1 MKRIVLGIVCTVL
14 AFYALADG
22 EDDKKKKEKKPV
34 PVPVYF
40 MGTTIDQAELGKREF
55 DALIKKGF
63 TSIDSNGRVFNV
75 EQFMFTFCERNLYED
90 SVGNP
95 MILTDYLSEYSFS
108 NQFKEYQLEA
118 LLRRAKPGDT
128 VFIEKIKLTAD
139 DSTKVG
145 AQGIP
150 MKIVITR

>member
-1 MKRIVLGIVCTVL
+1 MICTVL

-22 EDDKKKKEKKPV
+22 KDDEQKKKKKPV

-40 MGTTIDQAELGKREF
+40 VGSDMNWGNIKKDEF

-63 TSIDSNGRVFNV
+63 TSRDSNGRVFEV
-75 EQFMFTFCERNLYED
+75 QQFMFTFCERNLYED

-95 MILTDYLSEYSFS
+95 MVLTDYLSEYSFS
-108 NQFKEYQLEA
+108 NKFKDYQLKA

-128 VFIEKIKLTAD
+128 VFIEKILLTAA
-139 DSTKVG
+139 DSTKAG
-145 AQGIP
+145 ANGKP
-150 MKIVITR
+150 MKLVITR